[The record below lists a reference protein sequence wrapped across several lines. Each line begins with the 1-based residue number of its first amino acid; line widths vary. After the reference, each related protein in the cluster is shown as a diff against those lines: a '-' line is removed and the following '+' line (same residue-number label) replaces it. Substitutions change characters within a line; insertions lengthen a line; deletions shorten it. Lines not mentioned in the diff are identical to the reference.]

1 MHGTTEKADTEV
13 MDYRIGADDLQ
24 ELVALCDADGILLDW
39 NKAAEEV
46 TGFAKADVVG
56 YHLDSIVAP
65 ASRSYLDEILTLG
78 KSGTLLP
85 GMPLRLQ
92 SSFGMEIPVEVISLP
107 REDAGGFA
115 GWLLVFRDTTL
126 KVQLQ
131 EELDR
136 MDLLYRTLVDG
147 SPAIIYVL
155 DPDGKILF
163 INDTVETLL
172 GYTKA
177 ELLGRE
183 LAEIVHPEDRA
194 FAYWPVRER
203 RRDPRATR
211 NLEMRLMTKVGVPRR
226 YDLDF
231 VHVSLNAFGLRSR
244 QSASGEAGA
253 PSAAGEKA
261 LGTQGIA
268 RDITELIL
276 LRKFSREVQSI
287 LPICSVCRRIRL
299 KTAEGERW
307 MPLDEYV
314 THKSTILFSHT
325 YCPDHLPQFP

>member
-1 MHGTTEKADTEV
+1 

-39 NKAAEEV
+39 NRAAEEV

-65 ASRSYLDEILTLG
+65 GSRPDLGEILSLG
-78 KSGTLLP
+78 KTGTLLP
-85 GMPLRLQ
+85 GMPIRLQ
-92 SSFGMEIPVEVISLP
+92 SSFGMEIPVEVTSLP

-172 GYTKA
+172 GYSKV

-183 LAEIVHPEDRA
+183 LAEIVHPEDKE
-194 FAYWPVRER
+194 FAYWPMRER

-211 NLEMRLMTKVGVPRR
+211 NLELRLMTKVGVPRR
-226 YDLDF
+226 YDLDY

-244 QSASGEAGA
+244 QSTGAGGAGGVSG
-253 PSAAGEKA
+253 PAGEKA

-276 LRKFSREVQSI
+276 LRKFSGEVQSI

-299 KTAEGERW
+299 KTVEGEKW
-307 MPLDEYV
+307 MPLDQYV
-314 THKSTILFSHT
+314 TLKSTILFSHT
-325 YCPDHLPQFP
+325 FCPDHLPQFP